1 MDGIEK
7 ITRQIIAEAEAECS
21 SIAADAAAK
30 CAQITAEYEKKAEEV
45 YSTAVKAGTAD
56 IETDAMHVERNARLT
71 ARKNILAAKQ
81 DMVDKAFELAGK
93 KLRGMGD
100 DKYITWLAEIAADAS
115 VTGDELLVL
124 DEGDDGISA
133 SLIEKANSLLA
144 AKGKKAEL
152 RPGISEKNVGAGFI
166 LRRGDITVN
175 CTVAEMMAVSRK
187 EIASEVASKLF
198 G

>member
-21 SIAADAAAK
+21 AIAAEAAAK
-30 CAQITAEYEKKAEEV
+30 CALLTAEYDKKADDV
-45 YSTAVKAGTAD
+45 YSAAMKAGTEQ

-71 ARKNILAAKQ
+71 ARKNILSAKQ
-81 DMVDKAFELAGK
+81 DMVDQAFELAAK
-93 KLRGMGD
+93 ELRGIGE
-100 DKYITWLAEIAADAS
+100 DKYIDWLAGIAADAS
-115 VTGDELLVL
+115 AAGDEELVL
-124 DEGDDGISA
+124 DEQDKAIA
-133 SLIEKANSLLA
+133 AKLLEKANGILA
-144 AKGKKAEL
+144 GQGKKAEL
-152 RPGISEKNVGAGFI
+152 KLGDTAKDVGAGFI
-166 LRRGDITVN
+166 LRRGDITVD